1 MWPALF
7 ELPSL
12 GEAALPILSGI
23 GAFMQ
28 NMGQTGDP
36 LKALSTGGLTAA
48 GTLGLGRAFGGATR
62 MAGNFADAP
71 GLYGKTAQALSA
83 IPQAAAVGA
92 GQMLGQNALPQIA
105 AALPTPSLSGLGQIA
120 GIGKQVVQGSPSGSA
135 NVPVAPGLTNQYGPR
150 TYSQVLDLNSP
161 ERAAVAVGLMNA
173 RGQLE
178 QMKTLMPYE
187 YEMIQKGAQADLLRQ
202 AAGAQ
207 LRTQLAQGAQAMN
220 QAQLGAQALA
230 QQGNQAMLNA
240 ATTRGGYV

>member
-1 MWPALF
+1 
-7 ELPSL
+7 L
-12 GEAALPILSGI
+12 GEAALPILTGI
-23 GAFMQ
+23 GSFVQ

-36 LKALSTGGLTAA
+36 LKALSTGGLSAL
-48 GTLGLGRAFGGATR
+48 GTLGLGRAFGQGAR
-62 MAGNFADAP
+62 MAGN
-71 GLYGKTAQALSA
+71 ALAENYSQVPQSLIPLTKLA
-83 IPQAAAVGA
+83 AKIPQSAVVGA
-92 GQMLGQNALPQIA
+92 GQMLGQNIAPQIA

-135 NVPVAPGLTNQYGPR
+135 NVPVAPSLTNQYGPR